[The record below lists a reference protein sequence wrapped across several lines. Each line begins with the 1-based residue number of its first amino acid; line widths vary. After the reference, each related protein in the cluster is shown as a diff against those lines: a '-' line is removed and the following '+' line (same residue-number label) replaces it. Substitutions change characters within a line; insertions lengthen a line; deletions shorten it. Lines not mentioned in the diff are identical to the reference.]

1 MKFWAGVFFTL
12 LVVSPKTEIVTEY
25 ETIVHRVKIE
35 PEWENTPVL
44 DSMIDWEYYEEQS
57 QCLWYYMQEH
67 EIEISLWNVLVAGD
81 YTDMM
86 GGACS
91 LIGENNEH

>member
-25 ETIVHRVKIE
+25 QTIVRHEEVQL
-35 PEWENTPVL
+35 EWEDTPVL
-44 DSMIDWEYYEEQS
+44 DSRVDWEEHERQS
-57 QCLWYYMQEH
+57 VCLWDYLKEQ
-67 EIEISLWNVLVAGD
+67 EIEINLWNVLVAGD

-86 GGACS
+86 GGACF
-91 LIGENNEH
+91 LIGEDDE